1 MGHINDFHS
10 EIIDALRYRG
20 DEVFVMARGNE
31 ADFNIPFEKRL
42 LSLINLKNLFRIR
55 KILKAQ
61 RFDAIILNTNL
72 AAFIIR
78 LALSKRLKK
87 TTKVI
92 NFVHGYLFSPERGAL
107 RRAFFL
113 FCEMLTR
120 GRCDT
125 VITMNSED
133 YRAAIRHSL
142 ARERV
147 IASLGVGIRL
157 RASDTPID
165 EIRRALS
172 CDGRLVIAFVGE
184 LSSRKNQAFIIRCL
198 PRIRE
203 RFENALL
210 WLVGDG
216 GKKDELLRLARR
228 LGVDDAVKFL
238 GYREDAV
245 SLMRAC
251 DLYVS
256 PSVVEGMPLNVIE
269 AMSVGKTVL
278 ASRIKGHSDLISDG
292 FNGYL
297 YDPFDE
303 EEFVDK
309 ACRILSGGMLDPSRI
324 ANSVKEYS
332 RSGAV
337 ERILGIFCEEIPDL

>member
-1 MGHINDFHS
+1 
-10 EIIDALRYRG
+10 
-20 DEVFVMARGNE
+20 
-31 ADFNIPFEKRL
+31 
-42 LSLINLKNLFRIR
+42 
-55 KILKAQ
+55 
-61 RFDAIILNTNL
+61 
-72 AAFIIR
+72 
-78 LALSKRLKK
+78 
-87 TTKVI
+87 
-92 NFVHGYLFSPERGAL
+92 
-107 RRAFFL
+107 
-113 FCEMLTR
+113 MLVR

-133 YRAAIRHSL
+133 YRAALRYSL

-147 IASLGVGIRL
+147 IASEGVGIRSRPL
-157 RASDTPID
+157 DTPAD
-165 EIRRALS
+165 KIRRELS
-172 CDGRLVIAFVGE
+172 SDGCTVIAFVGE
-184 LSSRKNQAFIIRCL
+184 LSRRKNQAFIIRCL

-203 RFENALL
+203 RFGNALL
-210 WLVGDG
+210 WLVGEGSARD
-216 GKKDELLRLARR
+216 DLSHLARK
-228 LGVDDAVKFL
+228 LQVDDAVKFL
-238 GYREDAV
+238 GYREDAMDI
-245 SLMRAC
+245 MRAC

-256 PSVVEGMPLNVIE
+256 ASLVEGMPLNVIE

-324 ANSVKEYS
+324 SNSVKEYG

-337 ERILGIFCEEIPDL
+337 ERILSIFLEEIPGL

>member
-10 EIIDALRYRG
+10 EIIGALREREN
-20 DEVFVMARGNE
+20 EVFVMARGAE

-42 LSLINLKNLFRIR
+42 LSLSNLKNLFRIR

-92 NFVHGYLFSPERGAL
+92 NFVHGYLFSPVRGVL

-113 FCEMLTR
+113 FCEMLVR

-133 YRAAIRHSL
+133 FECAACHRL
-142 ARERV
+142 GGRV
-147 IASLGVGIRL
+147 IPSLGVGIRERQVVTPPEDL
-157 RASDTPID
+157 R
-165 EIRRALS
+165 RRFFGGS
-172 CDGRLVIAFVGE
+172 SYVIAFVGE
-184 LSSRKNQAFIIRCL
+184 LSRRKNQEFLIKCL
-198 PRIRE
+198 PNIR
-203 RFENALL
+203 RRLGDVRL
-210 WLVGDG
+210 CLVGDG
-216 GKKDELLRLARR
+216 EMLCELSALARR
-228 LGVDDAVKFL
+228 LSL
-238 GYREDAV
+238 EDAV
-245 SLMRAC
+245 IFTGYRPDALDFMNAC

-256 PSVVEGMPLNVIE
+256 SALIEGMPLNVIE
-269 AMSVGKTVL
+269 AMSIGKTVL
-278 ASRIKGHSDLISDG
+278 ASRIKGHVDLISDG
-292 FNGYL
+292 INGYL
-297 YDPFDE
+297 YNPLDE
-303 EEFVDK
+303 DEFIDR
-309 ACRILSGGMLDPSRI
+309 AYRILSGGMLDPVHVVD
-324 ANSVKEYS
+324 SVKEYG

-337 ERILGIFCEEIPDL
+337 ERILSIFLEEIPGL